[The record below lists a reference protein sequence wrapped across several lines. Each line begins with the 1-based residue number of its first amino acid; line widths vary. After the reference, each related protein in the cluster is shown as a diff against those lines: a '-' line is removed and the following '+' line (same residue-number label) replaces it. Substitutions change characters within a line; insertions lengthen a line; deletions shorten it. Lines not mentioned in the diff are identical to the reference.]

1 MEIGEKPSVFTRI
14 AESGSEKIMTNT
26 RPTEKWGLTESADWW
41 SAGQAR
47 RQQAYGAATE
57 MMLEL
62 ASIQPGSRV
71 LDVAAGTGDQ
81 TLMAARRVG
90 PTGNVLATDD
100 SASMLKVAA
109 DAARNEGLTNVET
122 RVMNAEK
129 LALDTD
135 SFDAVI
141 CRNALM
147 LFSNPAKALAEMRR
161 VVKPGSKVAVMV
173 FSAAERNPHHGIP
186 FAIIRRLGN
195 IAPPAPGEPWMY
207 ALGDPGVLQDVYSR
221 AGFLN
226 VSAYAVPIQRRSQ
239 SAAAAVENMRKGV
252 GDIRELMNRLNE
264 ADRERAWAEITE
276 QFKRFEG
283 PNGFEVPGEVLVGV
297 GMK

>member
-1 MEIGEKPSVFTRI
+1 
-14 AESGSEKIMTNT
+14 MTNT
-26 RPTEKWGLTESADWW
+26 LPTEKWGTESADWW
-41 SAGQAR
+41 SAGQVAR
-47 RQQAYGAATE
+47 QKIYGAATE
-57 MMLEL
+57 MMLDL
-62 ASIQPGSRV
+62 AGVQPGSRV

-109 DAARNEGLTNVET
+109 EAARNEGLTNVET
-122 RVMNAEK
+122 RVMNAEN
-129 LALDTD
+129 LALDAD

-147 LFSNPAKALAEMRR
+147 LFSNPAKALAKMRR
-161 VVKPGSKVAVMV
+161 VVKPGSKVAVIV

-195 IAPPAPGEPWMY
+195 IPHPAPGEPWMY
-207 ALGDPGVLQDVYSR
+207 ALGDPGVLEDVYSR

-226 VSAYAVPIQRRSQ
+226 VSVRAVPIQRRLP
-239 SAAAAVENMRKGV
+239 SAVAAVENLRKGA
-252 GDIRELMNRLNE
+252 GDTRELMNRLNE
-264 ADRERAWAEITE
+264 ADRERAWAEIAE
-276 QFKRFEG
+276 QFRRFEG
-283 PNGFEVPGEVLVGV
+283 PNGLDIPGELLIGV
-297 GMK
+297 GTK

>member
-1 MEIGEKPSVFTRI
+1 
-14 AESGSEKIMTNT
+14 MTNT
-26 RPTEKWGLTESADWW
+26 LPPEKWGLKESADWW

-47 RQQAYGAATE
+47 RQQIYGAATE
-57 MMLEL
+57 MMLEV
-62 ASIQPGSRV
+62 ASVQPGSRV

-109 DAARNEGLTNVET
+109 EAARKEGLTNVET
-122 RVMNAEK
+122 RVMNAEN
-129 LALDTD
+129 LALDAD

-147 LFSNPAKALAEMRR
+147 LFSNPAKALTEMRR

-173 FSAAERNPHHGIP
+173 FSAVERNPHHGIP

-195 IAPPAPGEPWMY
+195 IPPPAPGEPWMY
-207 ALGDPGVLQDVYSR
+207 ALGDPGALEDVYRR

-226 VSAYAVPIQRRSQ
+226 VSVHAVPIQRRFP
-239 SAAAAVENMRKGV
+239 SAADAVGNMRNAA
-252 GDIRELMNRLNE
+252 GDLRELMNRLNE
-264 ADRERAWAEITE
+264 AERERAWAEIEE

-283 PNGFEVPGEVLVGV
+283 PTALRFPVRCSLGLGRSNVSGAE
-297 GMK
+297 